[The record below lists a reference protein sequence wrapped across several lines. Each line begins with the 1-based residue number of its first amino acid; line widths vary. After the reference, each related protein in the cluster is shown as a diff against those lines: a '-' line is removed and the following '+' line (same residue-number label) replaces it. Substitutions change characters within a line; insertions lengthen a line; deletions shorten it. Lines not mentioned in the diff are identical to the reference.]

1 MTQSES
7 SEIAGTPLGSIDMSD
22 SHSGV
27 PNVKVV
33 PPSVYLAGVVIG
45 IVISIWIPT
54 KIVPSS
60 LAWTLGGILIVCG
73 AVLSGSAILEFKG
86 MGTTVRPDRAA
97 STLVVV
103 GPYRITRNPMYLG
116 LALVYLGMA
125 IADQSVWAVMLLPVV
140 LTIIQRRVIE
150 PEEAFL
156 ERRFG
161 TSYIR
166 YKENVRR
173 WI

>member
-1 MTQSES
+1 
-7 SEIAGTPLGSIDMSD
+7 MSD

-27 PNVKVV
+27 PNVKII
-33 PPSVYLAGVVIG
+33 PPLVYLAGVVIG

-60 LAWTLGGILIVCG
+60 LAWMLGGILIVCG
-73 AVLSGSAILEFKG
+73 AVLTGSAILKFKDVS
-86 MGTTVRPDRAA
+86 TTVRPDRAA

-116 LALVYLGMA
+116 LALVYVGLA
-125 IADQSVWAVMLLPVV
+125 IADQSVWAFILLPVV
-140 LTIIQRRVIE
+140 LTIIQRRAIE

-161 TSYIR
+161 VNYIR
-166 YKENVRR
+166 YKESVRR

>member
-1 MTQSES
+1 MN
-7 SEIAGTPLGSIDMSD
+7 D

-27 PNVKVV
+27 PNVKII
-33 PPSVYLAGVVIG
+33 PPLVYLAGVVIG
-45 IVISIWIPT
+45 FVISIWIPT
-54 KIVPSS
+54 KIASSS
-60 LAWTLGGILIVCG
+60 LAWTLGGIFLICG
-73 AVLSGSAILEFKG
+73 AVLAGSAILKFKNVD
-86 MGTTVRPDRAA
+86 TTVRPDRAA

-116 LALVYLGMA
+116 LALVYVGIAL
-125 IADQSVWAVMLLPVV
+125 ADQSVWALILLPVV
-140 LTIIQRRVIE
+140 LIIIQHRAIE

-161 TSYIR
+161 PNYTR

>member
-1 MTQSES
+1 
-7 SEIAGTPLGSIDMSD
+7 MSD

-27 PNVKVV
+27 PNVKII
-33 PPSVYLAGVVIG
+33 PPLVYLAGIVIG
-45 IVISIWIPT
+45 IVISIRIPT

-60 LAWTLGGILIVCG
+60 LAWMLGGILIVCG
-73 AVLSGSAILEFKG
+73 AVLTGSAILKFKG
-86 MGTTVRPDRAA
+86 VGTTVRPDRAA

-116 LALVYLGMA
+116 LALVYVGIT
-125 IADQSVWAVMLLPVV
+125 IADQSVWALILLPVG
-140 LTIIQRRVIE
+140 LTIIQRRAIA

-161 TSYIR
+161 ANYIR

>member
-1 MTQSES
+1 
-7 SEIAGTPLGSIDMSD
+7 MSD

-27 PNVKVV
+27 PNVKII
-33 PPSVYLAGVVIG
+33 PPLVYLAGIAIG
-45 IVISIWIPT
+45 VVISIWIPT

-60 LAWTLGGILIVCG
+60 LAWTLGGILLICG
-73 AVLSGSAILEFKG
+73 AVLTGSAILKFKG
-86 MGTTVRPDRAA
+86 VGTTVRPDRAA

-116 LALVYLGMA
+116 LALVYVGIA
-125 IADQSVWAVMLLPVV
+125 VADQSVWALILLPVV
-140 LTIIQRRVIE
+140 LTIIQHRAIG

-161 TSYIR
+161 ANYIR